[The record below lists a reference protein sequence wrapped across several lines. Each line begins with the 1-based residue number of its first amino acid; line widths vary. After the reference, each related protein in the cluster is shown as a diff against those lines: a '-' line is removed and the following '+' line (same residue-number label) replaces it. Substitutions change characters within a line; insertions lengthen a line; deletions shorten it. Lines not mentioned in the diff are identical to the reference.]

1 VNGQKHLEIS
11 PEASIK
17 SLVFGWQELQ
27 KYPSV
32 MCWSWTS
39 RGLVTDEEM
48 QALRPEVFKDGKAIK
63 CSSATLK
70 ELVPGIP
77 LLLPPTIPQALAES
91 VEGRAVHLWQ
101 MRDPQIDELDGSESG
116 FEAQVWVLLP
126 ALMQQFV
133 DKHFAAYQLQV
144 DEATKMLN
152 KGRIKQQKYD
162 RIIADAGSKS
172 TLVLFNFQK
181 LEVKLGIL
189 QWTPLRVVKAE
200 VGIGKVTLE
209 LDPAYIKQ
217 AGCVPGFEEYADSGS
232 DGLPEDEPPPGE
244 TAENVE
250 HMGVIVP
257 FAQPDEEFC
266 SLQQGLE
273 DLLAEMEGL
282 SSDEDADS
290 QDEEHVEVHFDEGGN
305 LICSCAEVELVD
317 PMATAEQDQPS
328 DKSGGFRTSEAWLY
342 LRSEGLQNVP
352 EIL

>member
-1 VNGQKHLEIS
+1 
-11 PEASIK
+11 
-17 SLVFGWQELQ
+17 
-27 KYPSV
+27 
-32 MCWSWTS
+32 M
-39 RGLVTDEEM
+39 
-48 QALRPEVFKDGKAIK
+48 
-63 CSSATLK
+63 
-70 ELVPGIP
+70 
-77 LLLPPTIPQALAES
+77 
-91 VEGRAVHLWQ
+91 
-101 MRDPQIDELDGSESG
+101 
-116 FEAQVWVLLP
+116 
-126 ALMQQFV
+126 
-133 DKHFAAYQLQV
+133 
-144 DEATKMLN
+144 
-152 KGRIKQQKYD
+152 
-162 RIIADAGSKS
+162 
-172 TLVLFNFQK
+172 VLFNFQK

-352 EIL
+352 EILGCGLCYNRTVWGCFKRKICNS